1 MQGLAGDRGVAFTPQ
16 SYDVG
21 FTTQKGTEVLAVPL
35 PVTLEG
41 DNQAE
46 ESMGGTMPH
55 RRSKVS

>member
-1 MQGLAGDRGVAFTPQ
+1 M
-16 SYDVG
+16 G

-55 RRSKVS
+55 SRSKVS